1 MSAVICFACKL
12 GFLVPTDSLQYKSE
26 WKCTE
31 GSLWAPKSQAY
42 MQNKLRATCSILIR
56 WDLNISDTDSQS
68 TKTDVCLLTF
78 AYCLQSTR
86 HNTLLFYQIEPFR
99 NGPFLVLLPVFLTIN
114 WQTKQTFLWIPVRKV
129 PFNYFIQNKFQAPSK
144 WIKVDNWDISKKSLT
159 RIPKIF
165 LFMVPMNP

>member
-1 MSAVICFACKL
+1 MRRREDIRRFWYFDCQCPRCSDPTELGSYMSAIICFACNL
-12 GFLVPTDSLQYKSE
+12 GFLVPTDS
-26 WKCTE
+26 CTE
-31 GSLWAPKSQAY
+31 GSLWAPKIRAH
-42 MQNKLRATCSILIR
+42 MQIKLRRTFRILIW

-114 WQTKQTFLWIPVRKV
+114 WQTKQTFL
-129 PFNYFIQNKFQAPSK
+129 
-144 WIKVDNWDISKKSLT
+144 
-159 RIPKIF
+159 
-165 LFMVPMNP
+165 